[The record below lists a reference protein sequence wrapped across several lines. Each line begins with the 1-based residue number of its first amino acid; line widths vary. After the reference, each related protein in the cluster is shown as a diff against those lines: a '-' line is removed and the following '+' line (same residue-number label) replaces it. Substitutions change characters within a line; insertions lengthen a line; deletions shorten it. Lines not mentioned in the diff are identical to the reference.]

1 MVRPVGAGRSVATSR
16 SAPATSRRILRSMD
30 HRVPDELASP
40 TSTRRR
46 RGLPP
51 MQLAAWLEDRLGP
64 MAAAWAAEIRARGI
78 GGERALDEVLDRF
91 TAVLVSF
98 LPWMLGPWRDTVDPL
113 WVRAAELFGSVAARR
128 GLAAG
133 EVIEEFQIL
142 RELVIRDL
150 YRDPPAGGRVP
161 LSLRDILRLNRGIDR
176 GVTHASVGHTDAL
189 FFQFFETGGGGPV
202 EDTQS
207 LIDEVTEQLDAL
219 ELELRQI
226 AEHARAAG
234 CTT

>member
-1 MVRPVGAGRSVATSR
+1 M
-16 SAPATSRRILRSMD
+16 
-30 HRVPDELASP
+30 E
-40 TSTRRR
+40 
-46 RGLPP
+46 
-51 MQLAAWLEDRLGP
+51 LAAWLERRLDP
-64 MAAAWAAEIRARGI
+64 MSSTWAAEIRARGVA
-78 GGERALDEVLDRF
+78 GTRALDDVLDRF

-113 WVRAAELFGSVAARR
+113 WLRAAELFGSVAARR

-150 YRDPPAGGRVP
+150 YRDPPAAGRVP

-189 FFQFFETGGGGPV
+189 FFQFFETEGGGPV
-202 EDTQS
+202 EDAES
-207 LIDEVTEQLDAL
+207 LMAEIAEQLDVL
-219 ELELRQI
+219 EAELRQI

-234 CTT
+234 CVR